1 MVPYNY
7 AAIRAVQTLQ
17 AQEAEM
23 KRQCEEEEHLTA
35 RRKKQKNTPPAR
47 KGNTGG
53 SDNSEKGRHAVC
65 GRKEEERLTAR
76 HRQETLKIV
85 EVQERADEY
94 NQKFVE
100 DIEKDKVLLGNYKKS
115 LEDHSEKLQ
124 ESVKKEYQELDE
136 KVAGTANQEGSKS
149 DLKELERLLK
159 LRKRSTLRDPAPD
172 SKAHGAKQIRQ
183 TMNKFGFGV
192 KRTQDL
198 EEFQKAIAA
207 QVKQADNETAT
218 SFEQAVE
225 ICGTLGHSRETDVGY
240 GMRYL

>member
-7 AAIRAVQTLQ
+7 AAIQAVQTLQ

-23 KRQCEEEEHLTA
+23 KRQCEEGKMHYRQEILELKPKIA
-35 RRKKQKNTPPAR
+35 ERQVRVDEYNRK
-47 KGNTGG
+47 
-53 SDNSEKGRHAVC
+53 
-65 GRKEEERLTAR
+65 
-76 HRQETLKIV
+76 QETLKIV

-94 NQKFVE
+94 NKKFVE
-100 DIEKDKVLLGNYKKS
+100 DIKKDKVLLGNYKKS

-124 ESVKKEYQELDE
+124 EFVKKEYQELDE
-136 KVAGTANQEGSKS
+136 KVAETANQEGLKS
-149 DLKELERLLK
+149 ELKELERLLK
-159 LRKRSTLRDPAPD
+159 LRKMLRE
-172 SKAHGAKQIRQ
+172 R
-183 TMNKFGFGV
+183 FGV

-225 ICGTLGHSRETDVGY
+225 ICGRLGHSGGADVGY